1 MATRSRARLLA
12 ALLGVAAVVVAAAGV
27 AYALT
32 KNNHTAP
39 SQPAAITV
47 PTPHTTVNP
56 RRAPKLPVQGVYFG
70 AYVQGTGYSQPEQI
84 AAVHGFQHQIGRRLQ
99 IVHSY
104 LRDGRFPTK
113 SQLTAINQGSDLLV
127 SWTGYDTRQVIAGKY
142 DKIIR
147 QRAQA
152 MKATRGRIFL
162 EWRWEMNR
170 GAVKSI
176 VHSPQDYIKA
186 WDHVRAIFNSE
197 KVRNVA
203 WVWCP
208 SSKGWGN
215 VPGYDPGPEY
225 YPGNSEVDWL
235 CADVYPRQGSYTS
248 FESSVRPFLS
258 WASHIDKPVMIG
270 EFGAPRSYQPQQRAQ
285 WLNAMAKTVAGD
297 RQIKALVYF
306 DGSPPGHPAYL
317 QYGLDP
323 GSPPMK
329 AFRAIAHQRYFE
341 FRSHTREPPA

>member
-12 ALLGVAAVVVAAAGV
+12 AALGVVALVVVAAGV
-27 AYALT
+27 AYALNSGKHPAQT
-32 KNNHTAP
+32 
-39 SQPAAITV
+39 QPAAITA
-47 PTPHTTVNP
+47 PTPKTTLNP
-56 RRAPKLPVQGVYFG
+56 RHAPKLPVHGVYLG

-84 AAVHGFQHQIGRRLQ
+84 AAIRHLQHQLGRRLQ

-104 LRDGRFPTK
+104 LRDGRFPTN
-113 SQLTAINQGSDLLV
+113 SQLFAIHQGSDLLV

-147 QRAQA
+147 ERARA
-152 MKATRGRIFL
+152 MKATHGRIFL

-170 GAVKSI
+170 GAMQSI
-176 VHSPQDYIKA
+176 VHSPRDYIRA
-186 WDHVRAIFNSE
+186 WDHVRAIFRRQ
-197 KVRNVA
+197 KVNNVA

-208 SSKGWGN
+208 SSKGWGD
-215 VPGYDPGPEY
+215 VPGYEPGPEF
-225 YPGNSEVDWL
+225 YPGNNEVDWL
-235 CADVYPRQGSYTS
+235 CADVYPRQGSYVS

-270 EFGAPRSYQPQQRAQ
+270 EFGAPRSYQPQQRVQ

-297 RQIKALVYF
+297 RQIKALIYF

-323 GSPPMK
+323 GSPPLK
-329 AFRAIAHQRYFE
+329 AFRGIAHQRYFE
-341 FRSHTREPPA
+341 LTAHKRGPPA